1 MLKDEVLALLAG
13 AGGVPLSGEAM
24 SEGLGV
30 SRAAVWKAVE
40 ALRREGYAI
49 SSAPNRGYTLE
60 GGPDRLS
67 AGVLSA
73 ALAGRTV
80 GREIVCMETVDSTN
94 EEVKRR
100 ALAGAPDGLVV
111 LSECQTG
118 GKGRRGRVFQSPA
131 GQGIYFSVLLR
142 PDCPLDR
149 LFSLTAWAAVAVCD
163 GIEAATGLRPGIKW
177 TNDIIADG
185 RKLCGILTELGLEGE
200 SGAVSYVVA
209 GIGINISQRPE
220 DFPPELRPVAASLAQ
235 VLDCPPRR
243 NDLAAA
249 VLSALD
255 DMYAAFPGRREDY
268 LARYRADCL
277 TLGRPCRLLR
287 ADGTEEEVFAED
299 VDDTFALV
307 VRRADGSRITVSAGD
322 VSVRGLC
329 GYVE

>member
-1 MLKDEVLALLAG
+1 MLKDQVLALLAG
-13 AGGVPLSGEAM
+13 AGGAPLSGEAM
-24 SEGLGV
+24 SAELGV

-40 ALRREGYAI
+40 ALRREGFAI

-60 GGPDRLS
+60 SGPDRLS

-73 ALAGRTV
+73 ALAGRRI
-80 GREIVCMETVDSTN
+80 GRELLCLETVDSTN

-100 ALAGAPDGLVV
+100 ALAGAPDGLAV
-111 LSECQTG
+111 LSECQTA
-118 GKGRRGRVFQSPA
+118 GKGRRGRVFASPA
-131 GQGIYFSVLLR
+131 GQGIYLSVLMR

-163 GIEAATGLRPGIKW
+163 GIEAATGVRPGIKW
-177 TNDIIADG
+177 TNDIIAGG

-200 SGAVSYVVA
+200 SGAVNYVVA
-209 GIGINISQRPE
+209 GIGINVSQKPE
-220 DFPPELRPVAASLAQ
+220 DFPPELRPVAVSLAQ
-235 VLDCPPRR
+235 VLEQPPRR

-249 VLSALD
+249 VLTALD
-255 DMYAAFPGRREDY
+255 DRYAAFPGRWEEC

-287 ADGTEEEVFAED
+287 ADGSGEEVFAED
-299 VDDTFALV
+299 VDDSFALV
-307 VRRADGSRITVSAGD
+307 VRRADGSRMTVNAGD

-329 GYVE
+329 GYAE